1 MAVFLDVFGLAV
13 GLAIGGLHGLS
24 AVGAAANLF
33 LGPLHIFDFRELP
46 ALGAREATTV
56 VGQFTAMACGLVFYQ
71 LLNKDLWLL

>member
-1 MAVFLDVFGLAV
+1 MASQL
-13 GLAIGGLHGLS
+13 
-24 AVGAAANLF
+24 VGAAVHLL
-33 LGPLHIFDFRELP
+33 LGPLLIFGSRRVP

>member
-24 AVGAAANLF
+24 VRGSGGQSSSGPASHIRF
-33 LGPLHIFDFRELP
+33 LGASRF
-46 ALGAREATTV
+46 GAREPTTV